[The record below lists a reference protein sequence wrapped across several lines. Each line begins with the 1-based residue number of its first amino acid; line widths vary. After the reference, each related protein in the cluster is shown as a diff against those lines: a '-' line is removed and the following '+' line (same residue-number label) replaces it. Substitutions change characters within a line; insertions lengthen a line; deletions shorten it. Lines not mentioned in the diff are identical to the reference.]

1 MPQIAQLADTYASQI
16 FWLLVFFGFVFFVVG
31 KGMVPKV
38 LATVEARD
46 AQIAADLAAAQA
58 ARDEA
63 DRQEEAWRV
72 RENANR
78 AEAQALL
85 AKGKA
90 EAAAKTE
97 QRLAKAQVKIDAK
110 LAEAE
115 TRIAAS
121 RDAAMSEIEAVAAE
135 AAQDIVQR
143 LAGVKVAKP
152 AAAKAV
158 KEAMAHG

>member
-1 MPQIAQLADTYASQI
+1 MPQIDQLAETYASQF
-16 FWLLVFFGFVFFVVG
+16 FWLLIFFGFTFLVIG
-31 KGMVPKV
+31 RGMAPRVM
-38 LATVEARD
+38 ATVEARD
-46 AQIAADLAAAQA
+46 ARIAADLAAARA

-63 DRQEEAWRV
+63 DREEEAWRL
-72 RENANR
+72 RENENR
-78 AEAQALL
+78 AAARAVL
-85 AKGKA
+85 ARAKA
-90 EAAAKTE
+90 DAAARTE
-97 QRLAKAQVKIDAK
+97 RRLARAQTKIAAR

-115 TRIAAS
+115 ARIAAS
-121 RDAAMSEIEAVAAE
+121 RDAAMNEIEAVAAE